1 MSIEHCPPERERER
15 MRDREIERE
24 GWKGRRKAEENN
36 EWIKMQ

>member
-24 GWKGRRKAEENN
+24 GWRRRKAEENN